1 MTLLRDQRRE
11 QTRRRLY
18 EAALEVFRRDEVAS
32 CRIDDIAIAAGVSRG
47 SFYFHYP
54 TKEHVLIEHMRE
66 TEVQICSAISALPAS
81 APLTQVLET
90 VATALAAIWQP
101 DPRLLPDV
109 AAVGMRYA
117 ASALTDA
124 ESGRLRQ
131 TLAERFAAAAQRSE
145 LSTLLPAE
153 ILSDLYL
160 GNTLAGLLAWY
171 GHQETPLKTVLQST
185 NILFFGGV
193 QVGTSGSPMPKLSKT
208 SVPRPKVKKAPVP
221 KVKKAPVSKLKAT
234 PASRG
239 KRKPASR
246 SARG

>member
-1 MTLLRDQRRE
+1 MAILRDQRRE

-66 TEVQICSAISALPAS
+66 TEVQICSAIAALPAS
-81 APLTQVLET
+81 APLTQVLDT
-90 VATALAAIWQP
+90 VAGALAAIWQP

-109 AAVGMRYA
+109 AAVGLRYA
-117 ASALTDA
+117 ATALTDA
-124 ESGRLRQ
+124 ESGKLRQ

-193 QVGTSGSPMPKLSKT
+193 QVGTSASPQPA
-208 SVPRPKVKKAPVP
+208 PRSQAKA
-221 KVKKAPVSKLKAT
+221 KE
-234 PASRG
+234 
-239 KRKPASR
+239 KPAPRAELKSKPAPR
-246 SARG
+246 SAHR

>member
-1 MTLLRDQRRE
+1 MTALRDSRRE

-18 EAALEVFRRDEVAS
+18 EAALAIFRRDEVAT

-54 TKEHVLIEHMRE
+54 TKEHVLIEYMRE
-66 TEVQICSAISALPAS
+66 TELQICRAVDLLPAT
-81 APLTQVLET
+81 APLTQVLDT
-90 VATALAAIWQP
+90 VGTALAQIWQP

-109 AAVGMRYA
+109 AAVGLRYA
-117 ASALTDA
+117 ATALTDS
-124 ESGRLRQ
+124 ESGRLRK
-131 TLAERFAAAAQRSE
+131 TLADRFAAAAQRGE
-145 LSTLLPAE
+145 LSTLLPPE

-193 QVGTSGSPMPKLSKT
+193 QVGTA
-208 SVPRPKVKKAPVP
+208 PRQP
-221 KVKKAPVSKLKAT
+221 ST
-234 PASRG
+234 PALAK
-239 KRKPASR
+239 KRR
-246 SARG
+246 SAGR

>member
-1 MTLLRDQRRE
+1 MAILRDQRRE

-66 TEVQICSAISALPAS
+66 TEVQICSAVEALPES
-81 APLTQVLET
+81 APLTQVLDT

-109 AAVGMRYA
+109 AAVGLRFA

-131 TLAERFAAAAQRSE
+131 TLAERFATAAQRSE
-145 LSTLLPAE
+145 LSTLLPPA

-171 GHQETPLKTVLQST
+171 GHQQTPLKVVLQST

-193 QVGTSGSPMPKLSKT
+193 QVGAS
-208 SVPRPKVKKAPVP
+208 SVPGARRSPELGPQPAPSIKTKA
-221 KVKKAPVSKLKAT
+221 KAKAK
-234 PASRG
+234 A
-239 KRKPASR
+239 KPAPRSR
-246 SARG
+246 SARR

>member
-1 MTLLRDQRRE
+1 MTALRDSRRE

-18 EAALEVFRRDEVAS
+18 EAALAIFRRDEVAT

-54 TKEHVLIEHMRE
+54 TKEHVLIEYMRE
-66 TEVQICSAISALPAS
+66 TELQICRAVDLLPAT
-81 APLTQVLET
+81 APLTQVLDT
-90 VATALAAIWQP
+90 VGTALAQIWQP

-109 AAVGMRYA
+109 AAVGLRYA
-117 ASALTDA
+117 ATALTDS
-124 ESGRLRQ
+124 ESGRLRK
-131 TLAERFAAAAQRSE
+131 TLADRFAAAAQRGE
-145 LSTLLPAE
+145 LSTLLPPE

-193 QVGTSGSPMPKLSKT
+193 QVGTT
-208 SVPRPKVKKAPVP
+208 PRQPAAPAPAKK
-221 KVKKAPVSKLKAT
+221 
-234 PASRG
+234 R
-239 KRKPASR
+239 R
-246 SARG
+246 SAGR

>member
-1 MTLLRDQRRE
+1 MTDLRESRRE

-18 EAALEVFRRDEVAS
+18 EAALAVFRRDQVAT

-54 TKEHVLIEHMRE
+54 TKEHVLIEYMRE
-66 TEVQICSAISALPAS
+66 TELQICSAVDALPEG
-81 APLTQVLET
+81 APLTELLDT
-90 VATALAAIWQP
+90 VATALSQIWQP

-109 AAVGMRYA
+109 AAVGLRYA
-117 ASALTDA
+117 ATALTDA

-131 TLAERFAAAAQRSE
+131 TLSERFAAAARRSE
-145 LSTLLPAE
+145 LSTLLPSE

-171 GHQETPLKTVLQST
+171 GHQETPLKSVLQST

-193 QVGTSGSPMPKLSKT
+193 QVGTAAPTPQRAA
-208 SVPRPKVKKAPVP
+208 PAKK
-221 KVKKAPVSKLKAT
+221 T
-234 PASRG
+234 PAAARR
-239 KRKPASR
+239 RKPAAAAPSPKRR
-246 SARG
+246 STRR

>member
-1 MTLLRDQRRE
+1 MTALRDTRRE

-18 EAALEVFRRDEVAS
+18 EAALVIFRRDGVDA

-54 TKEHVLIEHMRE
+54 TKEHVLIEYMRE
-66 TEVQICSAISALPAS
+66 TEFQICGAVDLLPET

-90 VATALAAIWQP
+90 VCNALAQIWQS
-101 DPRLLPDV
+101 DPRLLPDI
-109 AAVGMRYA
+109 AAVGMRFA

-124 ESGRLRQ
+124 ESGRLREMM
-131 TLAERFAAAAQRSE
+131 AERFAAAARRNE
-145 LSTLLPAE
+145 LSTLLPPE

-193 QVGTSGSPMPKLSKT
+193 QVGTTLNPPTSAAAPKKPKAA
-208 SVPRPKVKKAPVP
+208 PRK
-221 KVKKAPVSKLKAT
+221 
-234 PASRG
+234 
-239 KRKPASR
+239 KPAAAGR
-246 SARG
+246 SKKPRSTGR